1 MVGVGLHAGFRLAL
15 VCMQDLEQTDLM
27 LGSVVVA
34 LLLAVIFSGIVWN
47 IV

>member
-1 MVGVGLHAGFRLAL
+1 
-15 VCMQDLEQTDLM
+15 MQNLEQTDLM